1 MTGRLFVD
9 RRAAGRRL
17 AEALGALLRKHPEI
31 TDPVLLAL
39 PRGGVPVALEVAR
52 ALRAPLDLVMVRKIG
67 VPWQTELAAA
77 AVVDG
82 DEPQL
87 VVNRGVAAQAGMT
100 AADLEDAE
108 RRELAEIGRRRRLYL
123 GGRDAVPVEGRDA
136 VVIDDGVATGAT
148 VRAALLGVRRRRPR
162 ICAPPGVGRYQSVFH
177 RRADRSGRPCVLS
190 RLERRSAADEQ
201 ERRGHL
207 RARAN
212 PGELD
217 PPSLHPDADGG
228 KSPALHR
235 G

>member
-162 ICAPPGVGRYQSVFH
+162 SLTLAVPVAPL
-177 RRADRSGRPCVLS
+177 DT
-190 RLERRSAADEQ
+190 LERLAPDVDHIVCLESPTPFFAIGSHYDHFEQ
-201 ERRGHL
+201 V
-207 RARAN
+207 
-212 PGELD
+212 
-217 PPSLHPDADGG
+217 PDAEVVRMLREAEIA
-228 KSPALHR
+228 ALPDE
-235 G
+235 GA